1 MGFPKHGRQQERR
14 MPASYVMVTGAVFV
28 AFFLVAVWVFSAPA
42 KVPESETRSDVL
54 KNVSPGDG
62 DEIQVF
68 EDATRDVRG
77 TEEEDMGG
85 GNRSEGGEEERLNAQ
100 EADEENS
107 ESTTSRD
114 GSETKEEDSEQT
126 ADNAEENTED
136 QTEEEKVKEKLESL
150 PADDLPLV
158 GAGQADLTTENKE
171 SASSWTTQAQESK
184 DEKDLTDSD
193 TNSDSDDDLAKET
206 TTDQAAATG
215 AEEGKGEEEEEEQ
228 KVLDE
233 NVKTDIK
240 GVQKWKTC
248 SFKGVDAHAYIP
260 CLDNKNY
267 LDHLATRKH
276 YEHRER
282 HCPSEEDLPK
292 CLVPLPAG
300 YKPHIPWP
308 ASRNEVWYSNVPY
321 DDLASYKADQN
332 WVKKKS
338 DKLEFPG
345 GGTQF
350 KNGVGQYI
358 EYLERIWP
366 EISWGKHTRV
376 LLDVGCGVASFGG
389 YLFDRNVLAMSFAP
403 KDEHEAQ
410 VQMAL
415 ERGIPAVSAVMGTQ
429 RLVYPSNVFDVVHCA
444 RCRVPWDAD
453 GGLLLLE
460 LNRILRPG
468 GLFVWSATPV
478 YQDDEINQKLWKDTI
493 AVTESIAWK
502 MLIRNSDPSTSI
514 GAAIFQKPKDN
525 KLYDSR
531 KEESPPICHDND
543 NPDAAWYVRMTPCIH
558 RIPTTAHSKWPA
570 EWPMRL
576 NNTPAWLSKSDKGL
590 YGKTAPEDFEAD
602 ALHWKR
608 VVQKS
613 YLGDLD
619 IDWSTVRNIMDMK
632 ADYGGFAAA
641 LISQPV
647 WVMNIVPINEPD
659 TLPIIF
665 DRGLIGMY
673 HDWCEPHSTYP
684 RSYDLLHANHLL
696 GSISKT
702 CKLENLLLEM
712 DRILRPDGWA
722 IFRDEVK
729 VLNVVQEIV
738 KSLHWDV
745 KQMNTKKGEE
755 ILAVQKRFWRPHAST

>member
-1 MGFPKHGRQQERR
+1 M
-14 MPASYVMVTGAVFV
+14 
-28 AFFLVAVWVFSAPA
+28 
-42 KVPESETRSDVL
+42 
-54 KNVSPGDG
+54 DG
-62 DEIQVF
+62 C
-68 EDATRDVRG
+68 
-77 TEEEDMGG
+77 
-85 GNRSEGGEEERLNAQ
+85 NC
-100 EADEENS
+100 
-107 ESTTSRD
+107 
-114 GSETKEEDSEQT
+114 K
-126 ADNAEENTED
+126 
-136 QTEEEKVKEKLESL
+136 SL
-150 PADDLPLV
+150 
-158 GAGQADLTTENKE
+158 AG
-171 SASSWTTQAQESK
+171 
-184 DEKDLTDSD
+184 
-193 TNSDSDDDLAKET
+193 
-206 TTDQAAATG
+206 
-215 AEEGKGEEEEEEQ
+215 
-228 KVLDE
+228 
-233 NVKTDIK
+233 
-240 GVQKWKTC
+240 
-248 SFKGVDAHAYIP
+248 
-260 CLDNKNY
+260 CL
-267 LDHLATRKH
+267 LGWLQ
-276 YEHRER
+276 
-282 HCPSEEDLPK
+282 
-292 CLVPLPAG
+292 
-300 YKPHIPWP
+300 
-308 ASRNEVWYSNVPY
+308 VWYSNVPY

-619 IDWSTVRNIMDMK
+619 IDWSTMRNIMDMK

>member
-193 TNSDSDDDLAKET
+193 TNSDSDDDSAKET

-215 AEEGKGEEEEEEQ
+215 TEEEKGEEEEEEEEQ
-228 KVLDE
+228 KVLNE

-240 GVQKWKTC
+240 GVQQWKTC
-248 SFKGVDAHAYIP
+248 AFEGVDAHTYIP
-260 CLDNKNY
+260 CLDNKDY

-292 CLVPLPAG
+292 CLVPLPPG

-308 ASRNEVWYSNVPY
+308 ASRNE
-321 DDLASYKADQN
+321 A
-332 WVKKKS
+332 
-338 DKLEFPG
+338 
-345 GGTQF
+345 
-350 KNGVGQYI
+350 
-358 EYLERIWP
+358 
-366 EISWGKHTRV
+366 
-376 LLDVGCGVASFGG
+376 
-389 YLFDRNVLAMSFAP
+389 
-403 KDEHEAQ
+403 
-410 VQMAL
+410 
-415 ERGIPAVSAVMGTQ
+415 
-429 RLVYPSNVFDVVHCA
+429 
-444 RCRVPWDAD
+444 
-453 GGLLLLE
+453 
-460 LNRILRPG
+460 
-468 GLFVWSATPV
+468 
-478 YQDDEINQKLWKDTI
+478 
-493 AVTESIAWK
+493 
-502 MLIRNSDPSTSI
+502 
-514 GAAIFQKPKDN
+514 
-525 KLYDSR
+525 
-531 KEESPPICHDND
+531 
-543 NPDAAWYVRMTPCIH
+543 
-558 RIPTTAHSKWPA
+558 
-570 EWPMRL
+570 
-576 NNTPAWLSKSDKGL
+576 
-590 YGKTAPEDFEAD
+590 
-602 ALHWKR
+602 
-608 VVQKS
+608 
-613 YLGDLD
+613 
-619 IDWSTVRNIMDMK
+619 
-632 ADYGGFAAA
+632 
-641 LISQPV
+641 
-647 WVMNIVPINEPD
+647 
-659 TLPIIF
+659 
-665 DRGLIGMY
+665 
-673 HDWCEPHSTYP
+673 
-684 RSYDLLHANHLL
+684 
-696 GSISKT
+696 SISS
-702 CKLENLLLEM
+702 
-712 DRILRPDGWA
+712 G
-722 IFRDEVK
+722 F
-729 VLNVVQEIV
+729 
-738 KSLHWDV
+738 
-745 KQMNTKKGEE
+745 
-755 ILAVQKRFWRPHAST
+755 